1 MIYSGPKFE
10 APVIDY
16 LSWVLARRGYND
28 DDQVYIDAAN
38 PTNAITYG
46 DLVYLTKHIG
56 CGLRELEGVGA
67 HGAGKDIVMIY
78 ATNQVLKFCLKTDLR
93 LCIRF
98 QFCRLFAQVEFI
110 LPLLQTSRRMK
121 LYINSSY

>member
-16 LSWVLARRGYND
+16 LSWVLARRGYKD

-38 PTNAITYG
+38 PTNAITYR
-46 DLVYLTKHIG
+46 DLVYLTKHMG
-56 CGLRELEGVGA
+56 RGLRELEGIGA
-67 HGAGKDIVMIY
+67 HGEGKDIVIIY
-78 ATNQVLKFCLKTDLR
+78 ATNQVLKLCLKTHLR
-93 LCIRF
+93 LCIPF
-98 QFCRLFAQVEFI
+98 QFCRLFARVEFI

-121 LYINSSY
+121 LYTNSSY